1 MIKEIVEREKDRKK
15 EVGKKGKNEHVF
27 KVNCF
32 RPQHIFF
39 SFEQPTEHC
48 IGTTCTLTALNSVLM
63 PLSFG

>member
-32 RPQHIFF
+32 RPQHIF
-39 SFEQPTEHC
+39 
-48 IGTTCTLTALNSVLM
+48 LALSNQQNTVLE
-63 PLSFG
+63 PLVH